1 MSGNTPVLLQ
11 KHVLPT
17 PWMAVQTVDRVEH
30 DAGGQNS
37 TVSRYYEGVIWPPEL
52 PLHPTRGSE
61 NKTLPSGHSLDLGC
75 RLGPEDVF
83 SAGGRVGPGAFA
95 KSDSKQRSWAASFS
109 CVSQFAPEILTNRN
123 LEV

>member
-37 TVSRYYEGVIWPPEL
+37 TVSRYCEGVIWPPEL

-83 SAGGRVGPGAFA
+83 SAEGRVRALLQKVTQSNGVGLLVYLVF
-95 KSDSKQRSWAASFS
+95 
-109 CVSQFAPEILTNRN
+109 LN
-123 LEV
+123 LHQKY